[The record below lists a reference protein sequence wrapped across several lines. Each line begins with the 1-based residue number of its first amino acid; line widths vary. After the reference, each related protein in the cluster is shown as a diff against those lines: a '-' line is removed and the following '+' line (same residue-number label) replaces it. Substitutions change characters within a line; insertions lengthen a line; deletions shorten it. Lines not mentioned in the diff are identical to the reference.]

1 MARRLRCCFE
11 RRHQRRIVTRSAGR
25 VREAVGSQRGK
36 RGVINARRKAMAYPG
51 TRKLPCPGITRREAS
66 LRGDTSLLATRT
78 IYGLGD
84 EADPPDHP
92 LPALDGGSTSR
103 RFVHRARQRL
113 SKLFI
118 ANITFYSRRT
128 AAARRPDGT
137 SAVSRDGG
145 CGEKRREKKNERTGH
160 ELLYDRSLRECETR
174 RAYE

>member
-1 MARRLRCCFE
+1 M
-11 RRHQRRIVTRSAGR
+11 
-25 VREAVGSQRGK
+25 REAVGSQRGK

-66 LRGDTSLLATRT
+66 LRGDTSLLATRA

-145 CGEKRREKKNERTGH
+145 CGEEKKRKKKMNGRDTSCCMIVRCVSARPDVRTSKCKRACAERVERKTRKRRG
-160 ELLYDRSLRECETR
+160 
-174 RAYE
+174 